1 MLSSV
6 LRSKRAIAV
15 NIQIMRIFTKFREML
30 QTHED
35 LRLKLEV
42 MEKRYDEQ
50 FKIVF
55 DAIKQLL
62 ETDVEEPPQIG
73 YRES

>member
-1 MLSSV
+1 
-6 LRSKRAIAV
+6 
-15 NIQIMRIFTKFREML
+15 ML